1 MIDPPLKRIRPEVR
15 SADGYHLTRYD
26 CPVKLNQNESPFDV
40 PEDLKNEILAD
51 VRRRPWFRY
60 PQPMEMDL
68 VEALADFAGW
78 RPDALIV
85 CNGSN
90 TLVQLVLAVSAR
102 PGAPVVIPSP
112 SFSLYGLYAGFFGGR
127 VVPVDLRADFT
138 FDLPG
143 IRAAVRRESPN
154 MVIFGSPNNP
164 TGCVVS
170 NADLKALLGETDA
183 LVMVD
188 EAYAE
193 FSDETARDLIGEF
206 PNLIVL
212 KTFSKALGAAGI
224 RIGYLMAHPEIA
236 REVLKAKVPFDVN
249 VFSHSAALHILKHDD
264 LIRERV
270 GMIREE
276 RERVFAALRNIDGV
290 RPWPSHANFILF
302 ETGNPVGVFDGLIE
316 RGVLIRNVTSYPM
329 LQNAL
334 RVSIGRAEENTLFL
348 NALEE
353 TLTESCVAQD

>member
-1 MIDPPLKRIRPEVR
+1 MIDPPLKRIRPEIR
-15 SADGYHLTRYD
+15 SADGYHLTHHD
-26 CPVKLNQNESPFDV
+26 CPVKLNQNESPFDI
-40 PEDLKNEILAD
+40 PDDLKNEILAD
-51 VRRRPWFRY
+51 VRKRPWFRY

-78 RPDALIV
+78 RPDALIT

-90 TLVQLVLAVSAR
+90 TLVQLVLAVSTR

-112 SFSLYGLYAGFFGGR
+112 SFSLYGLYATFFGGR
-127 VVPVDLRADFT
+127 VVPVDLRADYT

-143 IRAAVRRESPN
+143 IREAIRRESAN
-154 MVIFGSPNNP
+154 MVVFGSPNNP

-170 NADLKALLGETDA
+170 NADLEALLGETDA

-193 FSDETARDLIGEF
+193 FSDETARDLIGKY

-249 VFSHSAALHILKHDD
+249 VFSHSAALHILKHDG

-270 GMIREE
+270 GAIREE
-276 RERVFAALRNIDGV
+276 RERVFAALQNIDGV
-290 RPWPSHANFILF
+290 RPYPSHANFILF
-302 ETGNPVGVFDGLIE
+302 EVGNPARVFDGLIE
-316 RGVLIRNVTSYPM
+316 RGILIRNVSSYP
-329 LQNAL
+329 LLDNAL
-334 RVSIGRAEENTLFL
+334 RVSIGKAEENTLFL
-348 NALEE
+348 VALEE
-353 TLTESCVAQD
+353 TLKESCV

>member
-1 MIDPPLKRIRPEVR
+1 MIDPPLKRIRPEIL

-26 CPVKLNQNESPFDV
+26 CPVKLNQNESPFDI
-40 PEDLKNEILAD
+40 PDDLKNEILAD
-51 VRRRPWFRY
+51 VRKRPWFRY

-90 TLVQLVLAVSAR
+90 TLVQLVLAVSTS
-102 PGAPVVIPSP
+102 PGATVVIPSP
-112 SFSLYGLYAGFFGGR
+112 SFSLYGLYAGFFGGG
-127 VVPVDLRADFT
+127 VAPVDLTPDLT

-143 IRAAVRRESPN
+143 ILEAVRREEAN

-170 NADLKALLGETDA
+170 NADLKNLLEQTDA

-193 FSDETARDLIGEF
+193 FSDETARDLLGEY

-236 REVLKAKVPFDVN
+236 REVLKAKVPFDIN
-249 VFSHSAALHILKHDD
+249 VFSHSAALHILKHET

-270 GMIREE
+270 ETIRDE
-276 RERVFAALRNIDGV
+276 RERVFAALRKIDGV

-302 ETGNPVGVFDGLIE
+302 EVDNPERVFNGLIE
-316 RGVLIRNVTSYPM
+316 RGILIRNVTSYP
-329 LQNAL
+329 LLENAL
-334 RVSIGRAEENTLFL
+334 RVSIGRAGENTLFL

-353 TLTESCVAQD
+353 TLRDSSVQPE

>member
-1 MIDPPLKRIRPEVR
+1 MFDPPLKRIRPEIR
-15 SADGYHLTRYD
+15 SVDGYHLTHYD
-26 CPVKLNQNESPFDV
+26 CPVKLNQNESPFDI
-40 PEDLKNEILAD
+40 PDDLKDEILED
-51 VRRRPWFRY
+51 VRKRPWFRY

-90 TLVQLVLAVSAR
+90 TLVQLVLAVSTR

-112 SFSLYGLYAGFFGGR
+112 GFSLYGLYAGFFGGR
-127 VVPVDLRADFT
+127 VVPVDLRADYT
-138 FDLPG
+138 FDVPG
-143 IRAAVRRESPN
+143 IREAARRESAN
-154 MVIFGSPNNP
+154 MIILGSPNNP

-170 NADLKALLGETDA
+170 NADLEALLGETDA

-236 REVLKAKVPFDVN
+236 REVLKAKVPFDIN
-249 VFSHSAALHILKHDD
+249 VFSHSAALHILKHDG

-270 GMIREE
+270 GAIREE

-290 RPWPSHANFILF
+290 RPYPSQRNFLSAAGQRPAR
-302 ETGNPVGVFDGLIE
+302 EHRQG
-316 RGVLIRNVTSYPM
+316 RGKYP
-329 LQNAL
+329 L
-334 RVSIGRAEENTLFL
+334 SGCT
-348 NALEE
+348 
-353 TLTESCVAQD
+353 

>member
-1 MIDPPLKRIRPEVR
+1 MIDPPLKRIRPEIR
-15 SADGYHLTRYD
+15 SADGYHLAHHD
-26 CPVKLNQNESPFDV
+26 CPVKLNQNESPFDI
-40 PEDLKNEILAD
+40 PDDLKNEILAD
-51 VRRRPWFRY
+51 VRKRPWFRY

-90 TLVQLVLAVSAR
+90 TLVQLVLAVSTR

-112 SFSLYGLYAGFFGGR
+112 GFSLYGLYAGFFGGR
-127 VVPVDLRADFT
+127 VVPVDLRADYT
-138 FDLPG
+138 FDVPG
-143 IRAAVRRESPN
+143 IREAARRESAN
-154 MVIFGSPNNP
+154 MVILGSPNNP

-170 NADLKALLGETDA
+170 NADLEALLGETDA

-193 FSDETARDLIGEF
+193 FGDETARDLIGEY

-236 REVLKAKVPFDVN
+236 REVLKAKVPFDIN
-249 VFSHSAALHILKHDD
+249 VFSHSAALHILKHDG

-270 GMIREE
+270 GAIREE

-290 RPWPSHANFILF
+290 RPYPSHANFILF
-302 ETGNPVGVFDGLIE
+302 EVGNPARVFDGLIE
-316 RGVLIRNVTSYPM
+316 RGILIRNVSSYP
-329 LQNAL
+329 LLDNAL
-334 RVSIGRAEENTLFL
+334 RVSIGKAEGNTLFL
-348 NALEE
+348 DALEE
-353 TLTESCVAQD
+353 TLKDLCVQPE

>member
-1 MIDPPLKRIRPEVR
+1 MFDPPLKRIRPEIR
-15 SADGYHLTRYD
+15 SADGYHLTHHD

-40 PEDLKNEILAD
+40 PDDLKNEILAD
-51 VRRRPWFRY
+51 VRQRPWFRY

-90 TLVQLVLAVSAR
+90 TLVQLVLAVSTR

-112 SFSLYGLYAGFFGGR
+112 GFSLYGLYAGFFGGR
-127 VVPVDLRADFT
+127 VVPVDLRADYT
-138 FDLPG
+138 FDVPG
-143 IRAAVRRESPN
+143 IREAARRESAN
-154 MVIFGSPNNP
+154 MVILGSPNNP

-170 NADLKALLGETDA
+170 NADLEAVLGETDA

-193 FSDETARDLIGEF
+193 FSDETARDLIGEY

-249 VFSHSAALHILKHDD
+249 VFSHSAALHILKHDG

-270 GMIREE
+270 GAIREE
-276 RERVFAALRNIDGV
+276 RERVFAALRKVEGV
-290 RPWPSHANFILF
+290 RPYPSHANFILF
-302 ETGNPVGVFDGLIE
+302 EVGNPARVFDGLIE
-316 RGVLIRNVTSYPM
+316 RGILIRNVTSYP
-329 LQNAL
+329 LLDNAL
-334 RVSIGRAEENTLFL
+334 RVSIGKAEENTLFL
-348 NALEE
+348 DALEE
-353 TLTESCVAQD
+353 TLKESCV

>member
-1 MIDPPLKRIRPEVR
+1 MIDSPLKRIRPEIR
-15 SADGYHLTRYD
+15 SVDGYHLTHHD
-26 CPVKLNQNESPFDV
+26 CPVKLNQNESPFDI
-40 PEDLKNEILAD
+40 PDDLKNEILAD
-51 VRRRPWFRY
+51 VRKRPWFRY

-90 TLVQLVLAVSAR
+90 TLVQLVLAVSTR

-112 SFSLYGLYAGFFGGR
+112 GFSLYGLYAGFFGGR
-127 VVPVDLRADFT
+127 VVPVDLRADYT
-138 FDLPG
+138 FDVPG
-143 IRAAVRRESPN
+143 IREAACRESAN
-154 MVIFGSPNNP
+154 MIILGSPNNP

-170 NADLKALLGETDA
+170 NADLEALLGETDA

-193 FSDETARDLIGEF
+193 FSDETARDLIGEY

-236 REVLKAKVPFDVN
+236 REVLKAKVPFDIN
-249 VFSHSAALHILKHDD
+249 VFSHSAALHILKHDG

-276 RERVFAALRNIDGV
+276 RERVFAALGKVEGV
-290 RPWPSHANFILF
+290 RPHPSHANFILF
-302 ETGNPVGVFDGLIE
+302 EVGNPGRVFDGLIE
-316 RGVLIRNVTSYPM
+316 RGILIRNVTSYP
-329 LQNAL
+329 LLDNAL
-334 RVSIGRAEENTLFL
+334 RVSIGKAEENTLFL
-348 NALEE
+348 DALEE
-353 TLTESCVAQD
+353 TLKESCV

>member
-1 MIDPPLKRIRPEVR
+1 MFDPPLQRIRPEIR
-15 SADGYHLTRYD
+15 SVDGYHLTHYD
-26 CPVKLNQNESPFDV
+26 CPVKLNQNESPFDI
-40 PEDLKNEILAD
+40 PDDLKDEILED
-51 VRRRPWFRY
+51 VRKRPWFRY

-90 TLVQLVLAVSAR
+90 TLVQLVLAVSTR

-112 SFSLYGLYAGFFGGR
+112 GFSLYGLYAGFFGGR
-127 VVPVDLRADFT
+127 VVPVDLREDYT
-138 FDLPG
+138 FDVPG
-143 IRAAVRRESPN
+143 IREAARRESAN
-154 MVIFGSPNNP
+154 MIILGSPNNP

-170 NADLKALLGETDA
+170 NADLEALLGETDA

-193 FSDETARDLIGEF
+193 FSDETARALIGEF

-236 REVLKAKVPFDVN
+236 REVLKAKVPFDIN
-249 VFSHSAALHILKHDD
+249 VFSHSAALHILKHDG

-270 GMIREE
+270 GAIREE

-290 RPWPSHANFILF
+290 RPYPSHANFILF
-302 ETGNPVGVFDGLIE
+302 EVGTPARVFDGLIE
-316 RGVLIRNVTSYPM
+316 RGILIRNVTSYP
-329 LQNAL
+329 LLDNAL

-348 NALEE
+348 DALEE
-353 TLTESCVAQD
+353 TLREQCV

>member
-1 MIDPPLKRIRPEVR
+1 MFDPPLKRIRPEIR
-15 SADGYHLTRYD
+15 SADGYHLTHHD
-26 CPVKLNQNESPFDV
+26 CPVKLNQNESPFDI
-40 PEDLKNEILAD
+40 PDDLKNEILAD
-51 VRRRPWFRY
+51 VRNRPWFRY

-90 TLVQLVLAVSAR
+90 TLVQLVLAVSTR

-112 SFSLYGLYAGFFGGR
+112 GFSLYGLYAGFFGGR
-127 VVPVDLRADFT
+127 VVPVDLRADYT
-138 FDLPG
+138 FDVPG
-143 IRAAVRRESPN
+143 IRKAARRESAN
-154 MVIFGSPNNP
+154 MIILGSPNNP

-170 NADLKALLGETDA
+170 NADLEALLGETDA

-193 FSDETARDLIGEF
+193 FSDETTRDLIGAY

-236 REVLKAKVPFDVN
+236 REVLKAKVPFDIN
-249 VFSHSAALHILKHDD
+249 VFSHSAALHILKHDG

-270 GMIREE
+270 GAIREE
-276 RERVFAALRNIDGV
+276 RERVFSALLNIHGV
-290 RPWPSHANFILF
+290 RPYPSHANFILF
-302 ETGNPVGVFDGLIE
+302 EVGNPARVFGGLIE
-316 RGVLIRNVTSYPM
+316 RGILIRNVTSYP
-329 LQNAL
+329 LLDNAL
-334 RVSIGRAEENTLFL
+334 RVSIGKAEENTLFL

-353 TLTESCVAQD
+353 TLDDSCV